1 MLATARER
9 LEIAGGGR
17 LVAVAQPHRYTRLR
31 DLFDSFC
38 ACFDD
43 ADAVVVADVHAAGEA
58 PIEGVGRDRLVAG
71 LRARGHPRVVALPS
85 PEALPATVHG
95 LTRAGDLVVCL
106 GAGSITRWANDLP
119 RALAR
124 ARRRAGTKGR
134 AMNAA
139 CAALIDRLPRL
150 RGRRRAAVPLYP
162 YAWLRVGGPAEVLF
176 EPEDRDDLRALLAG
190 RPGCASVSVLGLCSN
205 VLIRDGGIDGVAVR
219 LGRPLRADLG
229 DGRQGPLRRCRRDM
243 SVARAAAD
251 AGVAGLEFLSG
262 VPGSIGG
269 AIRMNAG
276 AYGREIGEIVESVE
290 ALDECGR
297 PRRFDAADIEFGYRR
312 SSLPEGWICVAAT
325 LRGAADRGGA
335 ARRRMAEIAARREAS
350 QPIRA
355 RTGGSTF
362 ANPPGRKAWE
372 LIDRA
377 GCRGLRN
384 GAAEVSRRHANFLV
398 NTGAATAAELEDL
411 GEIVRRRVFETTGVR
426 LEWEIRRL
434 GRRCRPAEAR
444 R

>member
-1 MLATARER
+1 
-9 LEIAGGGR
+9 
-17 LVAVAQPHRYTRLR
+17 
-31 DLFDSFC
+31 
-38 ACFDD
+38 
-43 ADAVVVADVHAAGEA
+43 
-58 PIEGVGRDRLVAG
+58 
-71 LRARGHPRVVALPS
+71 
-85 PEALPATVHG
+85 
-95 LTRAGDLVVCL
+95 
-106 GAGSITRWANDLP
+106 
-119 RALAR
+119 
-124 ARRRAGTKGR
+124 
-134 AMNAA
+134 MNAA

-150 RGRRRAAVPLYP
+150 RGRCRAAVPLYP

-219 LGRPLRADLG
+219 LGRPFAQISVTG
-229 DGRQGPLRRCRRDM
+229 DRVRCGAAAADM

-297 PRRFDAADIEFGYRR
+297 TRRFDAADIEFGYRR

-335 ARRRMAEIAARREAS
+335 ARRRMAEIAARREES

-434 GRRCRPAEAR
+434 GRRGRPAEAR

>member
-1 MLATARER
+1 
-9 LEIAGGGR
+9 
-17 LVAVAQPHRYTRLR
+17 
-31 DLFDSFC
+31 
-38 ACFDD
+38 
-43 ADAVVVADVHAAGEA
+43 
-58 PIEGVGRDRLVAG
+58 
-71 LRARGHPRVVALPS
+71 
-85 PEALPATVHG
+85 
-95 LTRAGDLVVCL
+95 
-106 GAGSITRWANDLP
+106 
-119 RALAR
+119 
-124 ARRRAGTKGR
+124 
-134 AMNAA
+134 MNAA

-219 LGRPLRADLG
+219 LGRPFAQISVTG
-229 DGRQGPLRRCRRDM
+229 DRVRCGAAAADM

-297 PRRFDAADIEFGYRR
+297 PRRFGAADIEFGYRR